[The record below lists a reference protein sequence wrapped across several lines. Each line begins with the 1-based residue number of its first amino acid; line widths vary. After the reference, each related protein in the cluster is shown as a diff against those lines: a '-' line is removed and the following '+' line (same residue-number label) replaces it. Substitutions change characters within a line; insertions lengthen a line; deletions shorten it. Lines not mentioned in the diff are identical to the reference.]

1 MTPMDHRQ
9 TVDPSRSFSGWR
21 VLLAAAL
28 GAAIG
33 AAVSFLI
40 RELIEH
46 SPADIPQRSLRL
58 FFLMV
63 ILAGALSSFA
73 IEAMR
78 QLQQQATD
86 DVYRHPNPHRG
97 RR

>member
-1 MTPMDHRQ
+1 MTPMDQRPA
-9 TVDPSRSFSGWR
+9 VDPSRSFSGWR
-21 VLLAAAL
+21 VLLATAL

-33 AAVSFLI
+33 AAVNFFI

-46 SPADIPQRSLRL
+46 SPAEIPQRSVRL

-73 IEAMR
+73 IEVMR

-86 DVYRHPNPHRG
+86 DVYRHPNRHRG

>member
-1 MTPMDHRQ
+1 MTPMDQ
-9 TVDPSRSFSGWR
+9 PPAVDPSRAFSGWR
-21 VLLAAAL
+21 VLLATAL
-28 GAAIG
+28 GAATG
-33 AAVSFLI
+33 AAVSFFI

-46 SPADIPQRSLRL
+46 SPAEIPQRSVRL

-73 IEAMR
+73 IEVMR

-86 DVYRHPNPHRG
+86 DVYRHRNRHRG

>member
-1 MTPMDHRQ
+1 MTPMDQRPAL
-9 TVDPSRSFSGWR
+9 DPSRSFSGWR
-21 VLLAAAL
+21 VLMAAVV
-28 GAAIG
+28 GAATG
-33 AAVSFLI
+33 AAVSFFI
-40 RELIEH
+40 QELVKH
-46 SPADIPQRSLRL
+46 SPAEIPQRSVRL

-78 QLQQQATD
+78 QLQQQASD

>member
-1 MTPMDHRQ
+1 MTPMDHRK
-9 TVDPSRSFSGWR
+9 TADPIHSFSGWR

-33 AAVSFLI
+33 AAVSFFI
-40 RELIEH
+40 RKLIEH
-46 SPADIPQRSLRL
+46 SPAEIPQQSLRL

-78 QLQQQATD
+78 QLQQQAKD
-86 DVYRHPNPHRG
+86 DVYRHPNRHRG